1 MGIALIVRTII
12 FATCQC
18 NMVIKQNEIFSHCR
32 VASNKTPQFSS
43 QEQTEV
49 TDLKQT
55 LIQWLRAVNPKGTA
69 LFICIIVN
77 YSNELTNHQPG
88 GWYFYAQKEGD
99 DMACRKGKGGRKDKG
114 K

>member
-1 MGIALIVRTII
+1 MQLIVG
-12 FATCQC
+12 
-18 NMVIKQNEIFSHCR
+18 VILILGADFNS
-32 VASNKTPQFSS
+32 VAKSRKSERNGSFH
-43 QEQTEV
+43 
-49 TDLKQT
+49 LY
-55 LIQWLRAVNPKGTA
+55 N
-69 LFICIIVN
+69 VN